1 MIFTPI
7 AALGPEI
14 KVFVVVA
21 AVAGPIAIGI
31 LLLIIKRIEKTNP
44 DRIRWR

>member
-1 MIFTPI
+1 MIFTLV

-14 KVFVVVA
+14 KVFIVVA
-21 AVAGPIAIGI
+21 ALAGPIAIGI
-31 LLLIIKRIEKTNP
+31 LLLIIKRIEQMNP